1 LGYTRCIPKREKR
14 ENLERKGVEEP
25 FFEKKVEAENLFS
38 AAFRAWGKSASPL
51 WNF

>member
-1 LGYTRCIPKREKR
+1 M
-14 ENLERKGVEEP
+14 ERKGVEEP
-25 FFEKKVEAENLFS
+25 FFEKKVEAKNLFS

>member
-25 FFEKKVEAENLFS
+25 FFEKKVEAKNLFS
-38 AAFRAWGKSASPL
+38 AAFRAWGKIASPL